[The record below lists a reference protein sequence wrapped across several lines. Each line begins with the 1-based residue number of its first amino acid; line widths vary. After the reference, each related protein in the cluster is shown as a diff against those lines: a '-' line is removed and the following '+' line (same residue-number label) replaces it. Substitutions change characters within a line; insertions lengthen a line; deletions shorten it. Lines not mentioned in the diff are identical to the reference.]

1 MPSLELK
8 NVNIDFPVYNNNS
21 RMLRKVAA
29 QFFVG
34 GKIGADKG
42 YKIVRALDGI
52 SVSLQKGD
60 AIGLVGHNG
69 AGKTTLLRVMAG
81 IYQPTAGFAIRE
93 GSVCTILELGAGLD
107 QELSGRE
114 NIFRL
119 GLLQGFKYREL
130 VELLHQIIEFSEL
143 GDFIDLPVRT
153 FSAGMLTR
161 LMFSIATARTPD
173 ILIIDEMISA
183 GDEAFQLKA
192 RARMEKLIK
201 NSSILVLASHSPM
214 LISQFCNRQIRLEQG
229 KIIEEL
235 YL

>member
-1 MPSLELK
+1 MPRLELE
-8 NVNIDFPVYNNNS
+8 NVCLDFPVYNQNS
-21 RMLRKVAA
+21 RMLRKVATNL
-29 QFFVG
+29 FVG
-34 GKIGADKG
+34 GKIATDQG
-42 YKIVRALDGI
+42 YEIVRALDGI
-52 SVSLQKGD
+52 SVSLRKGD

-81 IYQPTAGFAIRE
+81 IYQPTSGLAIRE

-119 GLLQGFKYREL
+119 GLLQGFEYQDLFEL
-130 VELLHQIIEFSEL
+130 SHQIVEFSEL

-183 GDEAFQLKA
+183 GDEGFQVKA
-192 RARMEKLIK
+192 RARMENLIN
-201 NSSILVLASHSPM
+201 NSSILVLASHSPE
-214 LISQFCNRQIRLEQG
+214 LISQFCNRQMRLEHG

-235 YL
+235 CL